1 MNLSITLQAENKS
14 VRVQIYLG
22 DSNHQIT
29 VIDIQKKESSVRG
42 FIYES
47 NMWTYINNLN
57 LQKEDFKVV
66 PF

>member
-29 VIDIQKKESSVRG
+29 VIDIQKEKSSLRG
-42 FIYES
+42 FDDEKS
-47 NMWTYINNLN
+47 LWTYINNLN

>member
-47 NMWTYINNLN
+47 NMWAYINNLN